1 MFVAIEI
8 RSPGDQLLHIAW
20 AFFDEHSN
28 CALITEPRTRLEG
41 VFRMKVRTVART
53 KRRRNAALCVPS
65 VAFGRIRLRENQH
78 AADGRERDRRSQTGD
93 ATANDDVVTD
103 VCLTGGQSVNV
114 ILGNQEIKN
123 LE

>member
-1 MFVAIEI
+1 MCSSI
-8 RSPGDQLLHIAW
+8 PGPPAH
-20 AFFDEHSN
+20 
-28 CALITEPRTRLEG
+28 LEG
-41 VFRMKVRTVART
+41 VFLRKVRTVART
-53 KRRRNAALCVPS
+53 KRRRNAALRVPS

-123 LE
+123 LELGIRNRRVQS